1 MVFQS
6 YTLYKRT
13 LVVSNLVLAR
23 RRSENIFDRPLSFSN
38 KCLITTNNF
47 YEFQNIDIMCYY
59 FIIISDIK
67 FKLLV
72 CSSMK
77 CSYFDFSS
85 LAV

>member
-13 LVVSNLVLAR
+13 LVVSDLVLAR
-23 RRSENIFDRPLSFSN
+23 RGSENVFDRPLSFSN
-38 KCLITTNNF
+38 KCLITTDSF
-47 YEFQNIDIMCYY
+47 YEFQKIDIMCYY

-72 CSSMK
+72 YSSMK